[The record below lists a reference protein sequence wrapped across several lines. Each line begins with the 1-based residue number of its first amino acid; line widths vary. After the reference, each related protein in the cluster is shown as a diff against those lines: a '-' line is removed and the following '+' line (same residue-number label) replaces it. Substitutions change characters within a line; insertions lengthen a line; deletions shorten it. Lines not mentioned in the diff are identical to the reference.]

1 MIDYAEGS
9 GKQYH
14 TGVGPEDIGKYVIM
28 PGDPKRCAKIAEFFD
43 DAKLVADSREYVTY
57 TGTLDGV
64 KVSVTSTGIGGPSAA
79 IAIDEL
85 SKCGAHTFVR
95 IGTCGGMQE
104 DVMGGDVV
112 IATGAV
118 RMEGTSREFAP
129 IEYPAVANLD
139 VTNALVAA
147 AKSLNIRHHVGVV
160 QCKDSFFGQHE
171 PEVMP
176 VSYELENKWQAWLRM
191 GCLASEMESAALF
204 IAGQFLRVRV
214 GSCFL
219 VVANQERAKMG
230 LTNTQVHDTEL
241 AIKTAVETVRNL
253 IHSEVSVD

>member
-112 IATGAV
+112 IATGTV

-147 AKSLNIRHHVGVV
+147 AKSLDIRHHVGVV

-241 AIKTAVETVRNL
+241 AIKTAVEAVRNL

>member
-14 TGVGPEDIGKYVIM
+14 TGVAQDMIGKYVIM

-241 AIKTAVETVRNL
+241 AIKTAVEAVRNL

>member
-1 MIDYAEGS
+1 MDYAEGS

-147 AKSLNIRHHVGVV
+147 AKSLDIRHHVGVV

-241 AIKTAVETVRNL
+241 AIKTAVEAVRNL

>member
-1 MIDYAEGS
+1 MVDYTEGT

-14 TGVGPEDIGKYVIM
+14 TGVGPSDSGEYVIM
-28 PGDPKRCAKIAEFFD
+28 PGDPKRCEKIAKHFD

-57 TGTLDGV
+57 TGTLLGT

-85 SKCGAHTFVR
+85 AKCGAHTFIR

-104 DVMGGDVV
+104 EVEGGDVV

-118 RMEGTSREFAP
+118 RMEGTSKEFAP
-129 IEYPAVANLD
+129 IEYPAVPDFN
-139 VTNALVAA
+139 VTNALVKAA
-147 AKSLNIRHHVGVV
+147 NTLGYKHHVGVV

-171 PEVMP
+171 PEIMP

-204 IAGQFLRVRV
+204 IAGSFLRVRV

-219 VVANQERAKMG
+219 VVANQERAKKG
-230 LTNTQVHDTEL
+230 LPNKQVHDTEGAICVAVE
-241 AIKTAVETVRNL
+241 AIKEL
-253 IHSEVSVD
+253 IRQDKNK

>member
-57 TGTLDGV
+57 TGKLDGV

-230 LTNTQVHDTEL
+230 LSNTQVHDTEL
-241 AIKTAVETVRNL
+241 AIKTAVEAVRNL